1 MDDYLIDKLEVCE
14 GDVSLLKDNGNR
26 YLAVITH
33 KDENGY
39 YALDE
44 NVPNIGDKITIAHA
58 KTVTSVDTRT
68 GETATQDTF
77 DHPEYLSETFNDLTE
92 YEYTVCA
99 YVDVPN
105 DISQRRATML
115 YDVIVGAE
123 TLKADMGEDAVPLFY
138 AFDTETTADEEKAEA
153 YLKAFCKA
161 NPGIM
166 YESKAVLRAEFET
179 LKKMFT
185 LLGGLLCIIIGF
197 VGLLNFFNTIMA
209 GIIARKNELAVLQA
223 IGMTGKQVKT
233 MLVTEGLVY
242 SVGAGLIALVL
253 SLIFIPIVN
262 AAADNVFWFYSQ
274 HFSVTPVLLT
284 IPFMALIGICVPL
297 VSYKGISRASIV
309 ERIREIG

>member
-1 MDDYLIDKLEVCE
+1 M
-14 GDVSLLKDNGNR
+14 
-26 YLAVITH
+26 
-33 KDENGY
+33 
-39 YALDE
+39 
-44 NVPNIGDKITIAHA
+44 
-58 KTVTSVDTRT
+58 
-68 GETATQDTF
+68 
-77 DHPEYLSETFNDLTE
+77 TE

-115 YDVIVGAE
+115 YDVIVGSE
-123 TLKADMGEDAVPLFY
+123 TLKADMAEDAVPLFY
-138 AFDTETTADEEKAEA
+138 AFDTETAADEEKTET
-153 YLKAFCKA
+153 YLKNYCEA
-161 NPGIM
+161 NSTFM
-166 YESKAVLRAEFET
+166 YESKAVLRAEFDT

-209 GIIARKNELAVLQA
+209 GIITRKNELAVLQA

-242 SVGAGLIALVL
+242 TVGSGLVALIL

-262 AAADNVFWFYSQ
+262 GAADNVFWFYSQ
-274 HFSVTPVLLT
+274 HISVTPVLIT

-297 VSYKGISRASIV
+297 ISYKGISRASIV